1 MEPEIDK
8 NQNFKNKLIFFIK
21 ENQKKLIFLSITI
34 FTLIILTFYFESQK
48 EKKNLIISEK
58 YITSGLLLAS
68 GKKEESKIVYEEI
81 ILSKHKFYSILAL
94 NTILEKNLENNKI
107 KILDFFSLV
116 EKIKISKDQK
126 DLLSLKKALYL
137 IKNSNVQEG
146 KKLLEQ
152 LSKSDMK
159 LKKLSEEIN
168 LKK

>member
-1 MEPEIDK
+1 M
-8 NQNFKNKLIFFIK
+8 
-21 ENQKKLIFLSITI
+21 
-34 FTLIILTFYFESQK
+34 
-48 EKKNLIISEK
+48 
-58 YITSGLLLAS
+58 LAS